1 MGKIKDFLI
10 QALDNGE
17 SPAYAMFKLK
27 QQIQQAQGAQ
37 QNQRVKNEK
46 ETQKNPKTKPCSKG
60 LDFKSFV
67 QTQERDRQKKT

>member
-27 QQIQQAQGAQ
+27 QQVQ

-60 LDFKSFV
+60 LDFESLV